1 MAEALAFISANKYV
15 FLIALVSF
23 VVQYCGAAYI
33 LKNRKTDFSYSG
45 HTVVWFEGTQ
55 RGLILSVLGF
65 ACGVSAFIVCII
77 YLIIKVNG

>member
-1 MAEALAFISANKYV
+1 MTEALAFISANKYV
-15 FLIALVSF
+15 LLIALVSF
-23 VVQYCGAAYI
+23 IVQYLGAAYFF
-33 LKNRKTDFSYSG
+33 KNRKTDFSYSG

-77 YLIIKVNG
+77 YLIINVNA